1 MKFFFYYCCDGIK
14 NLIKLKY
21 FGEVAK
27 IKVQG
32 ANYLLPLNHK
42 FNQKIS
48 KRVEIRKHFADS
60 RGWGKGSVVFSWG
73 MVG

>member
-1 MKFFFYYCCDGIK
+1 MKFFFYYCCNGIE

-32 ANYLLPLNHK
+32 AYYLLPLNRK
-42 FNQKIS
+42 YNQKTS
-48 KRVEIRKHFADS
+48 KRVEIQKLFPDS
-60 RGWGKGSVVFSWG
+60 RGWGKSSVVFSWG
-73 MVG
+73 TVG